1 MAVAGV
7 EYALGG
13 DVIVAVDGTRVT
25 EIGELRDVLAR
36 HKPGD
41 TIELD
46 IYRGT
51 DERDR
56 DRQAR
61 AAALSPR

>member
-1 MAVAGV
+1 M
-7 EYALGG
+7 
-13 DVIVAVDGTRVT
+13 IVAVDGTRVT

-51 DERDR
+51 DERTVTVKLG
-56 DRQAR
+56 RQPS
-61 AAALSPR
+61 SPG